1 MMSGL
6 LPNQFAVAKPKLVL
20 SGPTPGLVGPNLST
34 RNPEGSNM
42 MEFDRYEGESVTL
55 VLGEH
60 VIQVKL
66 MKLGNDRARLG
77 IQAPTGAI
85 MFRNEKLA
93 YPVETADI
101 AETVIPKAAQ
111 STNQG

>member
-1 MMSGL
+1 
-6 LPNQFAVAKPKLVL
+6 
-20 SGPTPGLVGPNLST
+20 
-34 RNPEGSNM
+34 M

-66 MKLGNDRARLG
+66 IKLGNDRARLG

-93 YPVETADI
+93 HPIEPLDVTEPVESKVART
-101 AETVIPKAAQ
+101 
-111 STNQG
+111 S